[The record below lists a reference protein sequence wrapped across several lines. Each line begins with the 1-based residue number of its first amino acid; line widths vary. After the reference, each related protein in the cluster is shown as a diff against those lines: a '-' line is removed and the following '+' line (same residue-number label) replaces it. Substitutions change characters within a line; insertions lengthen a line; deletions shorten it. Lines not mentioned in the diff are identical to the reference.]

1 MASYGSAAGVEALV
15 PSVGT
20 LGAGSKPTLVQV
32 TAWLAEGYALIN
44 RAIAS
49 AGYGVPLLNT
59 AAVYD
64 ELSSLNNL
72 YTAAYALRSLA
83 IDTASGE
90 SEERSEV
97 WLKDFYARL
106 KSLAASDLTLVG
118 ATLLPSTTT
127 TRRRRIRTL
136 QMRKVDGYSRGS
148 TDETY
153 EVQHGEYT
161 GATAPSE

>member
-1 MASYGSAAGVEALV
+1 MATYGSTAGANALV
-15 PSVGT
+15 PAWNGT
-20 LGAGSKPTLVQV
+20 STPTSAQV
-32 TAWLAEGYALIN
+32 TVWLTEGYALIN
-44 RAIAS
+44 RAISS
-49 AGYGVPLLNT
+49 AGYTIPIGAST
-59 AAVYD
+59 ALYP
-64 ELSSLNNL
+64 ELTGLENL
-72 YTAAYALRSLA
+72 YAGAYILRSLT

-90 SEERSEV
+90 GEERSEV

-127 TRRRRIRTL
+127 TRRRRLRTL

-148 TDETY
+148 TDETW